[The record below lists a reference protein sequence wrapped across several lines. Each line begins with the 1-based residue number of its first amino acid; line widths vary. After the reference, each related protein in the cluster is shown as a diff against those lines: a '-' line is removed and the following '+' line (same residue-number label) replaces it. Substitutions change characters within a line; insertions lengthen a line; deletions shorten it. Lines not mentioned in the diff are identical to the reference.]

1 MAELTDVLVV
11 GGGPAGLA
19 AAIAARKRGLHVLVV
34 EASAPPIDKACGEGL
49 LPDSVRALAALGIS
63 LRPSDGFP
71 FRGIRFIDA
80 EASAEAYFPAGPA
93 TGVRRTTLHQKLV
106 DCAAECGVSLQWRT
120 RVTGLREDGVCID
133 GSLVRARWIIGAD
146 GANSAVRQWSG
157 LDSPIQRER
166 RFAYRRHFWTHPWTD
181 CVEVYWGQSM
191 QVYVTPVGPS
201 EICAA
206 VVSRE
211 PRLRLEE
218 ALRRF
223 PLLAARLGESET
235 TSTERGGITSML
247 RLRRV
252 CCGRVALMGDASGCV
267 DAITGEGLGLAF
279 KQAGF
284 LADAIAANDLA
295 RYEAAHR
302 RLMRRPSLMAK
313 LLLALDTRPML
324 RRRMISVFGR
334 HPRVFARLLAVH
346 VGASSASDFV
356 ATGALLGWRM
366 LTA

>member
-19 AAIAARKRGLHVLVV
+19 AAITARKRGLQVLVV
-34 EASAPPIDKACGEGL
+34 EASAPPIDKACCEGL
-49 LPDSVRALAALGIS
+49 LPDSVKALAALGIS
-63 LRPSDGFP
+63 LRPSDGYA

-93 TGVRRTTLHQKLV
+93 TGVRRTTLHQKMV
-106 DCAAECGVSLQWRT
+106 DHAARCGISVQWRT
-120 RVTGLREDGVCID
+120 RVTGLREDGVCLD

-146 GANSAVRQWSG
+146 GANSVVRRWSG
-157 LDSPIQRER
+157 LDFPIQRGR
-166 RFAYRRHFWTHPWTD
+166 RFAYRRHFWTRPWTD
-181 CVEVYWGQSM
+181 CMEVYWGQSM
-191 QVYVTPVGPS
+191 QVYITPVGAS

-223 PLLAARLGESET
+223 PVLAARLGGSET
-235 TSTERGGITSML
+235 TSAERGSTTSML
-247 RLRRV
+247 LLRRV
-252 CCGRVALMGDASGCV
+252 CCGCVAVIGDASGCV

-313 LLLALDTRPML
+313 LMLALDARPML
-324 RRRMISVFGR
+324 RRRVIRVSGR
-334 HPRVFARLLAVH
+334 HPRLFARLLGAH
-346 VGASSASDFV
+346 VGASSATDLV